1 MAPMRARL
9 RRFGLAAAVVV
20 WVALLGACTEDD
32 SPQPPPPTAEADG
45 VALEI
50 SLGPGAEG
58 LSTDARDD
66 LQNDVSAV
74 LSTYVVEA
82 FLGDYPRDDFVDV
95 FGVFTSGGAS
105 DAAEDIENITGAGF
119 KNADGVV
126 ATRLEASIST
136 FAPGPTAEGV
146 SAHVDF
152 AFDVTEGEATR
163 AVTMR
168 GRLMLTPVD
177 GEWKIFGF
185 DVKTDDP
192 ASGAAS

>member
-20 WVALLGACTEDD
+20 WVALLGACTDDD
-32 SPQPPPPTAEADG
+32 SPQPPPPTGEADS

-74 LSTYVVEA
+74 LSTYVVEG

-95 FGVFTSGGAS
+95 LDTFTSGGARK
-105 DAAEDIENITGAGF
+105 AAQDIEKITGAGF
-119 KNADGVV
+119 KTAEEVV
-126 ATRLEASIST
+126 ATRLQASISS
-136 FAPGPTAEGV
+136 FAPDREAEGV
-146 SAHVDF
+146 SAKVDF
-152 AFDVTEGEATR
+152 AFGVTEDDSTR
-163 AVTMR
+163 EVTVR

-177 GEWKIFGF
+177 GQWKIFGF
-185 DVKTDDP
+185 DLKTDDP
-192 ASGAAS
+192 ASGAVS